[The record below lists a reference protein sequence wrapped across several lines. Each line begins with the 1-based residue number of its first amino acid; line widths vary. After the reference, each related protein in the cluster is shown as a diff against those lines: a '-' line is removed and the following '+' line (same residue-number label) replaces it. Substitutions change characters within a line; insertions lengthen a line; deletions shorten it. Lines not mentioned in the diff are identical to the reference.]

1 MILFSAK
8 YTSGWCEEEARNVG
22 GAAEAVSRGPV
33 ARPGAAGPP
42 PPDARRPRSAHQRP
56 GRHQFRAGTNN
67 STYTSAHS
75 TPYLSD
81 AAWPPTAATTAQ
93 AWASS
98 PPTMRAGSAAAP
110 PIAPGL
116 GRAGPGRRLASGP
129 DRLGRRSTALPVAP
143 PGDSCER
150 TGRRPCNAHTPRQ
163 ADVVTA
169 RHDLEYRWTVSPRG
183 GGGGLAGRRRGSRSG
198 TRPRCKPSRSSTCGG
213 RCGRSPGGRR
223 VRRCR

>member
-8 YTSGWCEEEARNVG
+8 YTTDGVRKRRGMLVG
-22 GAAEAVSRGPV
+22 RPRPFREGPV

-56 GRHQFRAGTNN
+56 GRHRFGAEPTSRRTRRRTPPLTSPTPRA
-67 STYTSAHS
+67 A
-75 TPYLSD
+75 SD
-81 AAWPPTAATTAQ
+81 HCPGAGLVTANH
-93 AWASS
+93 
-98 PPTMRAGSAAAP
+98 AGRQRCGPSDR
-110 PIAPGL
+110 PGP

-129 DRLGRRSTALPVAP
+129 DRLGRHPPHVPLRRQATRANVPV
-143 PGDSCER
+143 G
-150 TGRRPCNAHTPRQ
+150 GHVMHTPRQ

-169 RHDLEYRWTVSPRG
+169 RHDLEYRSTVSPRR

-198 TRPRCKPSRSSTCGG
+198 IRPRCRPGRSSTCGG